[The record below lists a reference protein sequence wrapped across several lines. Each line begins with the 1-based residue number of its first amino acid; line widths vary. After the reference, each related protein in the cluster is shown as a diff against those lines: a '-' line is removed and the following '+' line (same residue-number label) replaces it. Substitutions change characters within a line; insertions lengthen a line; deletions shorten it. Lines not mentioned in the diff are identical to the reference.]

1 MNKRWHVIETKAK
14 AERLARDEI
23 AKLGLDA
30 YLPEY
35 QIERFNR
42 RKRVTIINTLCH
54 FPRYLFV
61 EMDVARDTGRVLA
74 CRGVADIL
82 PGIPLSPQPVPAK
95 DVLELRAAQAALVLR
110 DDWPAQARGECGPG
124 GAHTTPLR
132 IAQPRPMRDVDDH
145 GATSARSASCR
156 ARQSGQENFISSSF
170 AFVVK
175 RRKHRLHHVCGAF
188 TLPHGSGAKRP

>member
-1 MNKRWHVIETKAK
+1 MANKRWHVIETKAK

-54 FPRYLFV
+54 FPRYMFV
-61 EMDVARDTGRVLA
+61 EMDAARDTGRVLA

-82 PGIPLSPQPVPAK
+82 PGIPMAPQAVPAK
-95 DVLELRAAQAALVLR
+95 DVLELRAAQAAHLF
-110 DDWPAQARGECGPG
+110 DDTDNARRLRGETVKNTLAATRKRLNGGRVRVTEGPFTSFSG
-124 GAHTTPLR
+124 EVEAVHSLERLRVVIDLFGRPTPVELR
-132 IAQPRPMRDVDDH
+132 MVQVEELA
-145 GATSARSASCR
+145 A
-156 ARQSGQENFISSSF
+156 
-170 AFVVK
+170 
-175 RRKHRLHHVCGAF
+175 
-188 TLPHGSGAKRP
+188 